1 MVALHKDVN
10 SMAEGCAVSIICV
23 PQRGLLQKA
32 APLCIP
38 PHPLVLQPADTP
50 VHSSAS
56 RTDTFCS
63 MNYYLCS
70 TAYLC
75 NSLNR
80 GGFQVQAGL
89 SFKTIKWHRKHEI
102 TQGGR
107 LFHNSKSGM
116 GTPT

>member
-70 TAYLC
+70 TAFSQFTEQGWFQGTLC
-75 NSLNR
+75 AGR
-80 GGFQVQAGL
+80 FIVQDDQMAQ
-89 SFKTIKWHRKHEI
+89 E

-107 LFHNSKSGM
+107 LFHNRKSGM
-116 GTPT
+116 GTIT